1 MLPAASAHA
10 PPTTADPASGPS
22 YDFAASQLTPPL
34 VASVP
39 ANATDSAWLYQPFAS
54 ATRDGDAVTAGAV
67 ASYLNPNEREPRL
80 PAASMQSPETDALA
94 VSGPSYDFAAS
105 QVTPSLVAS
114 APANATESAW
124 LYQSFA
130 SASRDGEVGNT
141 GRVASYLNPNEP
153 EPRLPAASTH
163 SPETDALR
171 VSGPS

>member
-67 ASYLNPNEREPRL
+67 ASYLNPN
-80 PAASMQSPETDALA
+80 DA
-94 VSGPSYDFAAS
+94 
-105 QVTPSLVAS
+105 
-114 APANATESAW
+114 
-124 LYQSFA
+124 
-130 SASRDGEVGNT
+130 
-141 GRVASYLNPNEP
+141 

-163 SPETDALR
+163 SPETVALP
-171 VSGPS
+171 VSGPSYAFAASQLTPPLVASVPANATDSTWLYQPFASASRDADAV